1 MTIQRLIP
9 PALLDMLRR
18 IRKPPFGFFGD
29 EPSFEAAAAA
39 AGSGYSDPALVE
51 GLVAA
56 ELRALARPAGRLA
69 ERDLQLGAVLARIG
83 ATGSLSVL
91 DFGGG
96 VGGED
101 RRARV
106 LAPALELRWDVVETE
121 ALAAAAAAAV
131 SRPGLEFHGSLD
143 AVAGRSYDLVHAS
156 GSLQYVPDAEEVWR
170 HLAATGHRWLCLN
183 RIPFVPGDRDRY
195 AVQRVPGGAA
205 YPARFLAED
214 AWRTRIAATHDVVF
228 EWDVPGDAPYADR
241 IEGVRYAGLLLERR

>member
-1 MTIQRLIP
+1 MSAAQRLIP
-9 PALLDMLRR
+9 PALLDLLRR
-18 IRKPPFGFFGD
+18 IRKPPHGFFGD
-29 EPSFEAAAAA
+29 EPTFEAAAAK
-39 AGSGYSDPALVE
+39 AGPGYSEPGLVE

-56 ELRALARPAGRLA
+56 EQRAAARPPGRLA

-83 ATGSLSVL
+83 AAERLRVL

-131 SRPGLEFHGSLD
+131 RRPGLEFHASLD
-143 AVAGRSYDLVHAS
+143 AVSGRSYDLVHAS
-156 GSLQYVPDAEEVWR
+156 GSLQYVPDAEDVWR
-170 HLAATGHRWLCLN
+170 QLAAVEHRWLCLN
-183 RIPFVPGDRDRY
+183 RIPFVAGERDRF
-195 AVQRVPGGAA
+195 AVQRAPGAT
-205 YPARFLAED
+205 YPARFLGEA
-214 AWRTRIAATHDVVF
+214 AWRERIAATHDVVF

-241 IEGVRYAGLLLERR
+241 IRGVRYAGLLLERR